1 MPTKN
6 PRLSIT
12 FEPSFLARL
21 RRLSELTGNSQGAM
35 AAELLVGCA
44 PAIDRLIQLLE
55 AAKSAKADVLDKL
68 VSDMESAQGRIEQ
81 QIGLALAES
90 DVITSGLLE
99 EAEKIR
105 RRRGRGGMRKRVSA
119 AASEASSTPIS
130 NRGVRSKDN
139 TIETIATELIQT
151 KAKQVKRQVKS
162 TGVGHGPL

>member
-35 AAELLVGCA
+35 AAELLLGCA
-44 PAIDRLIQLLE
+44 PAIDRLINLLE

-68 VSDMESAQGRIEQ
+68 VSDMEAAQGRIEQ
-81 QIGLALAES
+81 QIGLALGES
-90 DVITSGLLE
+90 DLITAGLLE
-99 EAEKIR
+99 DAEKIR

-119 AASEASSTPIS
+119 AAPEASSTPIS
-130 NRGVRSKDN
+130 NRGVRSKDQPVK
-139 TIETIATELIQT
+139 TIATGPSLPKPKHQ
-151 KAKQVKRQVKS
+151 KRQVKS
-162 TGVGHGPL
+162 TGVGHGPV